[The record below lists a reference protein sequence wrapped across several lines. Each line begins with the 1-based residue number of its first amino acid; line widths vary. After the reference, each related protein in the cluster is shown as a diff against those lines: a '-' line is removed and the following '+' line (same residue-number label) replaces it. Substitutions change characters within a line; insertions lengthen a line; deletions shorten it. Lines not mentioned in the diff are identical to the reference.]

1 MNNFLFCLS
10 SRGLRPFLI
19 YSLISFWVSIIRGIL
34 IYFLQYIMQ
43 YLCSEVSGRNKGN
56 CFRIWMFK
64 LFVFQRKVK
73 FFNSIGKYF
82 QTKSTTTCID
92 PRYLRKFISVPA
104 QIMKHK
110 QQLNRY
116 VIFCKI
122 YNIVAK
128 HQKLVPIMIYFCKQE
143 LLGAVNLL
151 G

>member
-10 SRGLRPFLI
+10 SRGLRPFLNLFFDI
-19 YSLISFWVSIIRGIL
+19 VLSID
-34 IYFLQYIMQ
+34 YPWDFNFFLQYIMQ

-104 QIMKHK
+104 QIMKHI
-110 QQLNRY
+110 NNSSTDTWFFARY
-116 VIFCKI
+116 T
-122 YNIVAK
+122 IVAK